1 MPDWA
6 KKLIDQGQDV
16 TDIINPYRATIADE
30 LELPYNSIDVT
41 DSTIQNALSSN
52 MGLADLRRQLRQDS
66 RWQYTDKAKESV
78 STAALK
84 VLRDFGFQG

>member
-1 MPDWA
+1 M
-6 KKLIDQGQDV
+6 
-16 TDIINPYRATIADE
+16 
-30 LELPYNSIDVT
+30 S
-41 DSTIQNALSSN
+41 
-52 MGLADLRRQLRQDS
+52 LADMRKQLRQDT